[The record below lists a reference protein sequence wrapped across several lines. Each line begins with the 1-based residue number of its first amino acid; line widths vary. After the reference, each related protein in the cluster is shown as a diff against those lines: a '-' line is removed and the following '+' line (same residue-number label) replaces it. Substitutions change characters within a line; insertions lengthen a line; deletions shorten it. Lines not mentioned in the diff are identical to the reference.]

1 MSEHDLGFPCMG
13 CEFRLLI
20 GDPAQP
26 GLAPAAQA
34 AERARA
40 WLQACDERLSRFR
53 DTSDLVLLNN
63 DPSPVVHA
71 RPLLIKAVEA
81 AVWAAERT
89 GGLVDSTLA
98 GEIEAVGYRSSL
110 AGAIPI
116 PLGEALPSAPP
127 RRAAGPSPR
136 ASWRHV
142 QVDRTEGT
150 ISRPPGVR
158 IDSGGVVKG
167 LAADLVAVLLEG
179 YSRFAVDAAGDLAI
193 GGARATT
200 NPYEVEVEHPL
211 TGEHVHTV
219 PVSRGGIATSGLNS
233 RMWRREDDSIAH
245 HLLDPSTGEP
255 AWTGLLMVTALGDSA
270 LEAETLAKW
279 ALLSGPEGARRVLE
293 RHGGLVV
300 HDDGDVELVG
310 PMTSRV
316 TIHISRAVTA

>member
-1 MSEHDLGFPCMG
+1 MSEYDLSFHCMG

-20 GDPAQP
+20 GDPVNA
-26 GLAPAAQA
+26 GLAPAHEA

-40 WLQACDERLSRFR
+40 LLEACDERLSRFR
-53 DTSDLVLLNN
+53 ATSDLVALNN
-63 DPSPVVHA
+63 DPAAVVNA
-71 RPLLIKAVEA
+71 RPLLIKSVEA
-81 AVWAAERT
+81 ALWAAELT

-98 GEIEAVGYRSSL
+98 GEIEAVGYRESL
-110 AGAIPI
+110 AGAHPV
-116 PLGEALPSAPP
+116 PLREAVPSAPP
-127 RRAAGPSPR
+127 RRAAGPSSR

-142 QVDRTEGT
+142 HVDRSAGT
-150 ISRPPGVR
+150 ITRPPGVR
-158 IDSGGVVKG
+158 LDSGGVVKG
-167 LAADLVAVLLEG
+167 LAADLVAVMLSG
-179 YSRFAVDAAGDLAI
+179 YARFAVDAAGDLAI
-193 GGARATT
+193 GGARSTT
-200 NPYEVEVEHPL
+200 HPYEVEVEHPL

-233 RMWRREDDSIAH
+233 RMWRREDGSIAH

-279 ALLSGPEGARRVLE
+279 ALLAGPARARRVLE

-310 PMTSRV
+310 PMSSRICV
-316 TIHISRAVTA
+316 HLSRAAA